1 MPKTSQND
9 RLSANR
15 QNQTAKDD
23 LQRAGRTTPATS
35 VPATP
40 RKTPNAVSRFMAEAG
55 RKGGLARAKN
65 LTHDQLSAIGRKA
78 RAAQLSR
85 QHARVE

>member
-1 MPKTSQND
+1 MPKSPQNY
-9 RLSANR
+9 RLSAIR
-15 QNQTAKDD
+15 QNPTAANAP
-23 LQRAGRTTPATS
+23 QRAGRTTPATDL
-35 VPATP
+35 PATP
-40 RKTPNAVSRFMAEAG
+40 RKTPTAVSRFMAEAG

>member
-1 MPKTSQND
+1 MPKTPKND

-15 QNQTAKDD
+15 QKPTAQDG

-35 VPATP
+35 VPAMP
-40 RKTPNAVSRFMAEAG
+40 RKTPTAVSWFMAEAG

-78 RAAQLSR
+78 RATQLSR